1 VIRAAVHDA
10 DTGFLMVLV
19 IAVSSAIPAALP
31 VFAAAFVALS
41 VNSQNWQN
49 ASVSTEHKTCTRTNA
64 PQWRCLA
71 KFVRE
76 TVAKER

>member
-31 VFAAAFVALS
+31 IFCGGIRRALGKL
-41 VNSQNWQN
+41 
-49 ASVSTEHKTCTRTNA
+49 AE
-64 PQWRCLA
+64 LA
-71 KFVRE
+71 KRVSE
-76 TVAKER
+76 HGAQDVHPH